1 LDKSEADQLPLVYL
15 GHDLRAALAEMQ
27 AGIRLVQ
34 QLDLPESAQQLL
46 KRCGATGDILDRIID
61 QSVLVCLGQG
71 RPDLTTPETI
81 RVEDFLA
88 NLSNRWTG
96 LGAESGHTFQLRPSL
111 GLPRELYVDAT
122 ALDRILTN
130 LMSNALAHT
139 PPCQVTLSI
148 DYDAN
153 SNSLIVEIRDQGPGL
168 PDAVLR
174 ALHDDAPLS
183 GGAHPPG
190 KGFGLSAVR
199 YLVSAMG
206 GTCSFANASSGG
218 AMTRLRLPLPTSPT
232 HAPTAD
238 AEAGAPLDLTGI
250 SLILGEDNPTCRIL
264 LETHFR
270 KLGLALTSV
279 EDGMEIID
287 RFSQGLRPDL
297 LVLDDQM
304 PGLSGLGVL
313 NWIRENLAVAE
324 RPAIL
329 ILTAHTT
336 PDRAL
341 ALQMAGATRVEPKQ
355 SLEAGRIGQL
365 LRDILKTRTNP
376 LEATTLDMSTL
387 RRLTEIA
394 GPLAAAEL
402 LARLERA
409 RASLKVGDPREEYR
423 GSWSVPGATGVSDM
437 PDDVVLAFK
446 PDRRTCVVALTHD
459 PKLDDLALLEA
470 LNTEAFYVG
479 GIGSR
484 RNNEARRARMI
495 EHFDQTEASLQR
507 LRGPIGIYIGSKT
520 PAEIALSILAEIVA
534 AKNGTLAVMAAGD
547 QATYQTIEPILN
559 IIGKNIFYL
568 GADPTMGQTMKIIN
582 NTLYATSMLASCEAL
597 VYGVKA
603 GLDPKTMLDV
613 VNVSSGRSFATMERI
628 PAAALD
634 RSFPVRFTT
643 ELLHKDI

>member
-1 LDKSEADQLPLVYL
+1 MTQGRTESPPNGKGLDKSEADQLPLVYL

-218 AMTRLRLPLPTSPT
+218 AMTRLHLPLPTSPT

-402 LARLERA
+402 LARLDEDLEQTRQGLCQA
-409 RASLKVGDPREEYR
+409 AAKIDMDGIRQHSHVLIALAGTA
-423 GSWSVPGATGVSDM
+423 GAIALH
-437 PDDVVLAFK
+437 DDAVRLNRFVHGAA
-446 PDRRTCVVALTHD
+446 PQDRI
-459 PKLDDLALLEA
+459 LALAISLEGA
-470 LNTEAFYVG
+470 
-479 GIGSR
+479 IQ
-484 RNNEARRARMI
+484 
-495 EHFDQTEASLQR
+495 D
-507 LRGPIGIYIGSKT
+507 LRS
-520 PAEIALSILAEIVA
+520 
-534 AKNGTLAVMAAGD
+534 AVQSMAATRE
-547 QATYQTIEPILN
+547 QEQPN
-559 IIGKNIFYL
+559 
-568 GADPTMGQTMKIIN
+568 
-582 NTLYATSMLASCEAL
+582 
-597 VYGVKA
+597 
-603 GLDPKTMLDV
+603 
-613 VNVSSGRSFATMERI
+613 
-628 PAAALD
+628 
-634 RSFPVRFTT
+634 
-643 ELLHKDI
+643 